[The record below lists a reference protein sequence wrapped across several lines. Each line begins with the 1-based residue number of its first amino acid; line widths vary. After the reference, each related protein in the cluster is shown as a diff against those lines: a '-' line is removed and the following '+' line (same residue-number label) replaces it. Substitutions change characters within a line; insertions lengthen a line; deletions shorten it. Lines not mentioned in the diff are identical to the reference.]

1 MLRTSAPHIYI
12 SYYTYKSSH
21 IYLFIDPRSFPL
33 TDATSLLLRLQLEP
47 EPIGIDLK
55 GPFLLAKKSN
65 DKFSYRDMIRRWVA
79 RNFTVWRTHTRTL
92 TFFSHAL
99 SHRTSSFGDRTH
111 TRTRTFS
118 YPNTVFP
125 HIVSALE

>member
-65 DKFSYRDMIRRWVA
+65 DKFSYRDMIQIMG
-79 RNFTVWRTHTRTL
+79 NF
-92 TFFSHAL
+92 FFVNWQKN
-99 SHRTSSFGDRTH
+99 SF
-111 TRTRTFS
+111 
-118 YPNTVFP
+118 
-125 HIVSALE
+125 